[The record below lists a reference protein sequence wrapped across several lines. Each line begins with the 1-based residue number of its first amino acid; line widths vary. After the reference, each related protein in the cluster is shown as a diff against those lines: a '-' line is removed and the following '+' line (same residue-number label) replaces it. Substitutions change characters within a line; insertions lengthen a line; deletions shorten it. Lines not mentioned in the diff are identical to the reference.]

1 MFPWTHAAF
10 GYAVFLVVAG
20 AFVALGVRDRLSRA
34 ELLAVVAGT
43 QLPDL
48 VDKPLAWQFAVLPS
62 GRSLAH
68 SLVVAVPL
76 CLAVLAVAW
85 YRRHPE
91 VGLAFAVGYATHLF
105 GDVYV
110 ALYHWRVEEFTFLLW
125 PFLPAYPYDDFTGFG
140 DFAAGVEVTTPLLA
154 ALAVAALG
162 GLVFLVH
169 FLRAPWWL
177 SPRPS

>member
-1 MFPWTHAAF
+1 MLPWTHAAF
-10 GYAVFLVVAG
+10 GYAVLLVVAG
-20 AFVALGVRDRLSRA
+20 GLVALDRRGPLSRA

-68 SLVVAVPL
+68 SLLVAVPL
-76 CLAVLAVAW
+76 CLAVVAVAW
-85 YRRHPE
+85 YRSHPE

-110 ALYHWRVEEFTFLLW
+110 ALYYWRVEEFTFLLW
-125 PFLPAYPYDDFTGFG
+125 PVLAPYPYDEFVSYG
-140 DFAAGVEVTTPLLA
+140 ALVAGIEVTTPLLA
-154 ALAVAALG
+154 ALGLAVLG
-162 GLVFLVH
+162 GLVFLAH
-169 FLRAPWWL
+169 FLRAPWWV
-177 SPRPS
+177 SPR

>member
-20 AFVALGVRDRLSRA
+20 GLVALDRRGPVSRA
-34 ELLAVVAGT
+34 ELLAVVAGS

-48 VDKPLAWQFAVLPS
+48 VDKPLAWYLVVLPS

-76 CLAVLAVAW
+76 SVAVVAVAW
-85 YRRHPE
+85 YRSHPE
-91 VGLAFAVGYATHLF
+91 VGFAFAIGYATHLF

-110 ALYHWRVEEFTFLLW
+110 ALYYWRVEEFTFLLW

-140 DFAAGVEVTTPLLA
+140 NFAEGVAVTTPLLA
-154 ALAVAALG
+154 ALALAALG
-162 GLVFLVH
+162 GLVFLAH
-169 FLRAPWWL
+169 FLRAPWWTP
-177 SPRPS
+177 PRP